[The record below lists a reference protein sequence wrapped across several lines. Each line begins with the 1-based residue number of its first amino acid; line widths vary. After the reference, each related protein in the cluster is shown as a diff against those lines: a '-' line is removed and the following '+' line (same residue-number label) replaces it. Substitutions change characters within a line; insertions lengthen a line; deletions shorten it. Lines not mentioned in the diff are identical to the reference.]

1 MELPTKKLFTNIT
14 PSDMK
19 NSITTK
25 ISSLLLLLFL
35 STASFAQDPTEAP
48 EDEDVTP
55 APINDYIVPMLLAGV
70 VLGYT
75 FIKGKA
81 KKA

>member
-1 MELPTKKLFTNIT
+1 MEQPTKKSFTNIIGN
-14 PSDMK
+14 MK
-19 NSITTK
+19 NSITIK
-25 ISSLLLLLFL
+25 IASLLFLLFL
-35 STASFAQDPTEAP
+35 STATFAQNPSEAP
-48 EDEDVTP
+48 DDEDVPP
-55 APINDYIVPMLLAGV
+55 APINDYVVPMLLAGV

>member
-1 MELPTKKLFTNIT
+1 M
-14 PSDMK
+14 
-19 NSITTK
+19 
-25 ISSLLLLLFL
+25 LFL

>member
-1 MELPTKKLFTNIT
+1 
-14 PSDMK
+14 MK
-19 NSITTK
+19 NSITIK
-25 ISSLLLLLFL
+25 IASLLFLLFL
-35 STASFAQDPTEAP
+35 STATFAQNPSEAP
-48 EDEDVTP
+48 DDEDIP
-55 APINDYIVPMLLAGV
+55 QAPINDYIVPMLLAGV